1 MKHAML
7 VLASFALMLPV
18 AAWAN
23 GIDFTN
29 RFGTVSVTE
38 MGGVVS
44 RGSELMR
51 WGSIKAPARHALGS
65 VSFSTGALLS
75 GSIWGGGTFAG
86 GGAFVVRGVG
96 AWVKTLTGASN
107 CGSGCALF
115 TGSFVGPVNW
125 TVLSVGKGGLNYTF
139 ELSGMIQGQFWNG
152 RTVSGTTT
160 QTIYASKNERFRD
173 RGGISLSKSNLTV
186 PEPGTL
192 GLLGTGLVGLAGAFR
207 RRYFTGHSN

>member
-1 MKHAML
+1 MKRAML
-7 VLASFALMLPV
+7 VFAPFVLMLPV

-23 GIDFTN
+23 GIDLNN
-29 RFGTVSVTE
+29 RFGTVTITE
-38 MGGVVS
+38 LGGVVS
-44 RGSELMR
+44 RGSELVS
-51 WGSIKAPARHALGS
+51 WGSIKGAARHDLGS
-65 VSFSTGALLS
+65 VSFSTGALSS

-86 GGAFVVRGVG
+86 GGTFVVRGVG
-96 AWVKTLTGASN
+96 AWAKKLTGASN

-125 TVLSVGKGGLNYTF
+125 TVLSVGNAGLTHTF
-139 ELSGMIQGQFWNG
+139 ELSGTIQGQFWDG

-160 QTIYASKNERFRD
+160 QTIYAYKNHWFGG
-173 RGGISLSKSNLTV
+173 RGGMSLGKSNLTV